1 MINHVDVRAM
11 IVVVILAV
19 SGPTLAAQ
27 DVPLP
32 RPGDRVRVTAPDRS
46 VQQVEG
52 RLLRL
57 QADTL
62 AVWPATE
69 GSPLLVIPLS
79 SLTSLQVRRHRFWG
93 AGEGAK
99 YGALV
104 GGGLGVVFAAAACM
118 SKDCG
123 VYTVPLYLA
132 FGFWFGA
139 NGALVGAVI
148 GAIGGRAWEE
158 VALDPLRVSLRPEL
172 DGRFALA
179 FSVAF

>member
-1 MINHVDVRAM
+1 MINHGGVRAT

-19 SGPTLAAQ
+19 SGLSLAAQ
-27 DVPLP
+27 YVPLP

-52 RLLRL
+52 RLLGL

-62 AVWPATE
+62 AVQPATE
-69 GSPLLVIPLS
+69 GSPPLVIPLS
-79 SLTSLQVRRHRFWG
+79 SLTSLQVRRQVSRRAENG
-93 AGEGAK
+93 AR

-104 GGGLGVVFAAAACM
+104 GAGLGVAIAVPACL

-123 VYTVPLYLA
+123 VYTVPVYLG
-132 FGFWFGA
+132 FGFWGGA
-139 NGALVGAVI
+139 SGLLVGAVI
-148 GAIGGRAWEE
+148 GAIGGRVWEE
-158 VALDPLRVSLRPEL
+158 VAVDQLGVSFRPQR

>member
-1 MINHVDVRAM
+1 MINHGGVRGT

-19 SGPTLAAQ
+19 SALSLAAQ

-32 RPGDRVRVTAPDRS
+32 WPGDRVRVTAPDRS

-57 QADTL
+57 RADTL

-69 GSPLLVIPLS
+69 GSPLLFIPLS

-93 AGEGAK
+93 AREGAK
-99 YGALV
+99 YGAIV
-104 GGGLGVVFAAAACM
+104 GGSLGVVFAAWACQ
-118 SKDCG
+118 SKDCE
-123 VYTVPLYLA
+123 VYTVPVYLA

-139 NGALVGAVI
+139 TGSLVGAVI
-148 GAIGGRAWEE
+148 GAIGGRVWEE
-158 VALDPLRVSLRPEL
+158 VAVDQLRVSFRPQR

>member
-1 MINHVDVRAM
+1 MGL
-11 IVVVILAV
+11 VILAV
-19 SGPTLAAQ
+19 SGLSLAAQ

-62 AVWPATE
+62 AVQPATE
-69 GSPLLVIPLS
+69 GSPPLVIPLS
-79 SLTSLQVRRHRFWG
+79 SLTSLQVRRHRSRAGTG
-93 AGEGAK
+93 AR

-104 GGGLGVVFAAAACM
+104 GGGLGVVSAVPICV
-118 SKDCG
+118 SKDCE
-123 VYTVPLYLA
+123 VYTLAVYLM
-132 FGFWFGA
+132 FGA
-139 NGALVGAVI
+139 LGGAAGGLVGAVV

-158 VALDPLRVSLRPEL
+158 VALDRLRVSLAPQRH
-172 DGRFALA
+172 GRFALGL
-179 FSVAF
+179 SVRF

>member
-1 MINHVDVRAM
+1 MINHGGVRGT

-19 SGPTLAAQ
+19 SGLPLAAQ

-32 RPGDRVRVTAPDRS
+32 WPGDRVRVTAPDQS

-62 AVWPATE
+62 AVQPATE
-69 GSPLLVIPLS
+69 GSPPLVIPLS
-79 SLTSLQVRRHRFWG
+79 SLTSLQVRRRISRR
-93 AGEGAK
+93 AAKGAK

-104 GGGLGVVFAAAACM
+104 GGGLGVVSAVPICV
-118 SKDCG
+118 SKDCEQYTLA
-123 VYTVPLYLA
+123 VYLM
-132 FGFWFGA
+132 FGTLRAAAGS
-139 NGALVGAVI
+139 LVGAVI
-148 GAIGGRAWEE
+148 GAIGGPAWEE
-158 VALDPLRVSLRPEL
+158 VALDQLRVSFRPQRN
-172 DGRFALA
+172 GRFALA

>member
-1 MINHVDVRAM
+1 MINHKGVRGT

-19 SGPTLAAQ
+19 SGRSLAAQ
-27 DVPLP
+27 DVPIP
-32 RPGDRVRVTAPDRS
+32 RPGNRVRVTARDRS
-46 VQQVEG
+46 VQVEG

-57 QADTL
+57 RADTL
-62 AVWPATE
+62 AVQPATE
-69 GSPLLVIPLS
+69 GSPPLVFPLS
-79 SLTSLQVRRHRFWG
+79 SLTSLQVRRPISRR
-93 AGEGAK
+93 AGNGAK

-104 GGGLGVVFAAAACM
+104 GGGLGVVIAAWACQ

-123 VYTVPLYLA
+123 VYTVPVYLG
-132 FGFWFGA
+132 FGFWGGA
-139 NGALVGAVI
+139 MGAAGGAVI

-158 VALDPLRVSLRPEL
+158 VALDRLRVRFRPQR

>member
-1 MINHVDVRAM
+1 MVNHGGVRGA

-19 SGPTLAAQ
+19 SALSLAAQ

-52 RLLRL
+52 RLLGL

-62 AVWPATE
+62 AVQPATE
-69 GSPLLVIPLS
+69 GSPPLVIPLS
-79 SLTSLQVRRHRFWG
+79 SLTSLQVRGHRFWSAGDG
-93 AGEGAK
+93 AR
-99 YGALV
+99 YGAIV
-104 GGGLGVVFAAAACM
+104 GGGLGVVSAALACR
-118 SKDCG
+118 SKGCEQ
-123 VYTVPLYLA
+123 YTVAVYLG
-132 FGFWFGA
+132 FGFWGGA

-148 GAIGGRAWEE
+148 GAIGGRAWKE
-158 VALDPLRVSLRPEL
+158 VALDQLRVSFRPQR
-172 DGRFALA
+172 DGRFALT

>member
-1 MINHVDVRAM
+1 MINHGGVRGT
-11 IVVVILAV
+11 IVVVIFAV
-19 SGPTLAAQ
+19 SGLSLAAQ

-32 RPGDRVRVTAPDRS
+32 RPGDPVRVTAPDRS

-52 RLLRL
+52 RLLGL

-62 AVWPATE
+62 AVQPATE
-69 GSPLLVIPLS
+69 GSPPLVIPFS
-79 SLTSLQVRRHRFWG
+79 SLTSLQVRRHISQR
-93 AGEGAK
+93 AGNAAR

-104 GGGLGVVFAAAACM
+104 GAGLGVAIAVPACL

-123 VYTVPLYLA
+123 VYTVPVYLG
-132 FGFWFGA
+132 FGFW
-139 NGALVGAVI
+139 GAVMGAAAGAII

-158 VALDPLRVSLRPEL
+158 VALGQLRASFRPQQN
-172 DGRFALA
+172 GRFALA